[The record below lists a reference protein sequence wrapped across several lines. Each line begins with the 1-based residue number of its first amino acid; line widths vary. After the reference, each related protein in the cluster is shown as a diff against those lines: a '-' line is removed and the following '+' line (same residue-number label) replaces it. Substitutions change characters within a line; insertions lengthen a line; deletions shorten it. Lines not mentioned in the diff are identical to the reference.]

1 MKSRPANNQ
10 PTYGVFLVEL
20 MRTPKQKDSTPNG
33 LIPIDLTLASLS
45 PQQIKA
51 LLRLL
56 LVEVDVERKLHR
68 GEVEDANSISLVGT
82 VEAHTE
88 RCELSVAGVYLRF
101 F

>member
-1 MKSRPANNQ
+1 
-10 PTYGVFLVEL
+10 

-33 LIPIDLTLASLS
+33 LIPIDLTLASLP

-68 GEVEDANSISLVGT
+68 GEVEDTN
-82 VEAHTE
+82 
-88 RCELSVAGVYLRF
+88 LRQLGPKF
-101 F
+101 QLDSNF